1 MNITGMLL
9 FASSLAFGVLMAKI
23 VGMYVKR
30 SLSDRIPKNELN
42 IILRVVNFGI
52 VSIFILFALP
62 FVGVNPTGLI
72 AAGGFAGLVVG
83 FASRSVVANLVSG
96 VFLMIERPIRI
107 GDQVIIGDVSGF
119 VEDVQI
125 LSTIIR
131 TYDGLFVRIPNER
144 VFTSNITNLTANP
157 VRRFEY
163 VVGISYKDDAE
174 KAIEII
180 RRIVDEHPFA
190 LKNPEPQI
198 FVNEL
203 GESSVNIVV
212 RVWSPSAVW
221 YEVKTEL
228 LWRIKVELEKAEI
241 EIPFPQRVVWLRRD
255 GDELRKDVPSR
266 EDGRDNDQDPR
277 GGGKR

>member
-1 MNITGMLL
+1 MNVTGILL
-9 FASSLAFGVLMAKI
+9 FASFLAIGVLVAKV
-23 VGMYVKR
+23 VGMYIR
-30 SLSDRIPKNELN
+30 RTLSDRIPKNELN
-42 IILRVVNFGI
+42 IILRVANVGI
-52 VSIFILFALP
+52 LSIFVLSALP

-107 GDQVIIGDVSGF
+107 GDQVVIGDVAGF

-163 VVGISYKDDAE
+163 VVGISYRDDAE

-180 RRIVDEHPFA
+180 RRIIEEHPFA
-190 LKNPEPQI
+190 LKEPEPQI

-221 YEVKTEL
+221 YDVKTEL
-228 LWRIKVELEKAEI
+228 LWRIKVELEKAGI
-241 EIPFPQRVVWLRRD
+241 EIPFPQRVVWLRRET
-255 GDELRKDVPSR
+255 DELGEDVPS
-266 EDGRDNDQDPR
+266 
-277 GGGKR
+277 